1 LKKHLLCVL
10 AIFALV
16 GSASASDISYQPV
29 KKVFS
34 WSGTVSAASD
44 TMVAIPQFETRQI
57 ITQEYATCRPMS
69 CTSELPGRFDAWQG
83 LFNAPE
89 DQRPVILS
97 HVLLGMSP
105 EVARM
110 VLHAGF
116 LRRMPPNW
124 QALQFEL
131 TNAQNVLYSQGFAFN
146 FLTGVFEQNGLANAI
161 ALNYADA
168 AACANGPSYSCSVP
182 VMKIETRQ
190 IGSIQR
196 HCHFEVNGA
205 LLLPYEVESVA
216 LQVANPGVAPIVMS
230 GDFDTRL
237 TNNYSMSYNDGR
249 GGDLS
254 VALRFVNRPMRAIP
268 TDVMVTENLTKVA
281 GGLQLVVAIEP
292 TKLQAILAR
301 GGKLEISHS
310 LCRRDF
316 FGGCAETVV
325 PVSVADLS
333 SGNFTVLYPKSAL
346 KSGKKYHAAVQL
358 RASGTPYFSSELSEK
373 EKSNKVSAD

>member
-1 LKKHLLCVL
+1 
-10 AIFALV
+10 
-16 GSASASDISYQPV
+16 
-29 KKVFS
+29 
-34 WSGTVSAASD
+34 
-44 TMVAIPQFETRQI
+44 
-57 ITQEYATCRPMS
+57 
-69 CTSELPGRFDAWQG
+69 
-83 LFNAPE
+83 
-89 DQRPVILS
+89 
-97 HVLLGMSP
+97 
-105 EVARM
+105 
-110 VLHAGF
+110 
-116 LRRMPPNW
+116 
-124 QALQFEL
+124 
-131 TNAQNVLYSQGFAFN
+131 
-146 FLTGVFEQNGLANAI
+146 
-161 ALNYADA
+161 
-168 AACANGPSYSCSVP
+168 

-196 HCHFEVNGA
+196 HFHFEVNGA

-237 TNNYSMSYNDGR
+237 TNNYSMSYNEGR

-254 VALRFVNRPMRAIP
+254 VGLRFVNRPMRAIP

-310 LCRRDF
+310 LCRRDL

-325 PVSVADLS
+325 SVSVADLS